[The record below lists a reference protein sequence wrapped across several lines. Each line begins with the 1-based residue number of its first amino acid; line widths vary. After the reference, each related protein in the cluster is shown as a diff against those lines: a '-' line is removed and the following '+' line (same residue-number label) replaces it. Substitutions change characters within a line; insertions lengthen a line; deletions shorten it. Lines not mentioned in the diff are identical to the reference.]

1 MIPYTLILN
10 SVLTMHESGKENMM
24 YDLHSELRLPSYM
37 LEIPNVRIIETRVEG
52 DQNLIIDVES
62 SDVGTACHR
71 CGQGTYASDGHDKP
85 ITLRHLPIF
94 RYESFIRISPT
105 RCKCKCGAITIQKY
119 VWYTQRST
127 CTELYEN
134 HILLQLINSTISDV
148 SIKENIGYDVVRGIV
163 ERKIATMIDWSQI
176 TKIEVIG
183 IDEISLRKG
192 HQDFVTIVSGYSG
205 GKLLILGVLKD
216 KEKQTVKAFLQSIP
230 VRLRKQVKAVCTDLY
245 EGFINAAKEVFSKK
259 VKITA
264 DRFHVAELYRKS
276 VDKLRTKE
284 MKRLKEEL
292 SEDDYKEL
300 KGAMWIIRKREE
312 ELELEDT
319 KVLNF
324 LFTYSPDLEVA
335 YQHSHALT
343 AIFDSDI
350 SKFQAKHRFNAWMN
364 SVKESG
370 LNPFDSFI
378 KTLSKFKDEI
388 SNYFIDRNTSG
399 FVEGLN
405 NKIKSIKRRCYG
417 ILNIKHLFQRIYL
430 DTSGYALLS

>member
-1 MIPYTLILN
+1 MTHDLN
-10 SVLTMHESGKENMM
+10 G
-24 YDLHSELRLPSYM
+24 ELRIPSYM
-37 LEIPNVRIIETRVEG
+37 LGIPNVRIIETCVDRDER
-52 DQNLIIDVES
+52 LIVHVQSNE
-62 SDVGTACHR
+62 VGTHCHQ
-71 CGQGTYASDGHDKP
+71 CGKETYASDGNEKP
-85 ITLRHLPIF
+85 ITLRHLPMF
-94 RYESFIRISPT
+94 RYESSIRISPT

-119 VWYTQRST
+119 AWYTQRST
-127 CTELYEN
+127 CTALYEN

-148 SIKENIGYDVVRGIV
+148 SIKENIGYDVVRGII
-163 ERKIATMIDWSQI
+163 ERKIDTKIDWSQI
-176 TKIEVIG
+176 AKIYVIG

-192 HQDFVTIVSGYSG
+192 HQDFVTIVSGYSA

-259 VKITA
+259 VNITA
-264 DRFHVAELYRKS
+264 DRFHVAKLYRKS

-292 SEDDYKEL
+292 SEDKYKEI
-300 KGAMWIIRKREE
+300 KGVMWIIRKREE
-312 ELELEDT
+312 NLEPED
-319 KVLNF
+319 KEVLNL
-324 LFTYSPDLEVA
+324 LFKYSPDLEVA
-335 YQHSHALT
+335 YQFSHGLT
-343 AIFDSDI
+343 AIFDSNI
-350 SKFQAKHRFNAWMN
+350 SKFQAKHKFNAWMN
-364 SVKESG
+364 GIKESE
-370 LNPFDSFI
+370 LKCFDSFI

-430 DTSGYALLS
+430 DLSGYSLLS